1 MSVPRPTLGPLFVAA
16 EEFRLGDAL
25 ISGRVHVARA
35 YEQLAE
41 VLRESIHQ
49 GVLREGERLPSETKL
64 AQQAGV
70 SRSTVREALRMLQE
84 GGLIE
89 RSSPKVM
96 VVRRQTEDPGHREV
110 TAALRRRNVTFHH
123 LHEALLT
130 IEPELTRLAT
140 ERADEAD
147 IAELRQNL
155 EAQQRHLEDFHEWC
169 RLDLEFHL
177 AIAEMSGNPALIVTR
192 APITNLLLPV
202 LSRFIDSPSLTTH
215 ALRYHHRI
223 LAEIEARDPE
233 LAAVVTHRHINDF
246 RIAWEKAGL
255 DFEMK
260 VADLGNTPLWRR
272 LARSTGDREDS
283 SL

>member
-1 MSVPRPTLGPLFVAA
+1 MSATRPTANVPLST
-16 EEFRLGDAL
+16 EQEFTLGDVL
-25 ISGRVHVARA
+25 IGGVRVARA

-41 VLRESIHQ
+41 VLRASIHE

-96 VVRRQTEDPGHREV
+96 VVRGQDEEDPGHREV

-147 IAELRQNL
+147 LAGLRENL
-155 EAQQRHLEDFHEWC
+155 EAQQNHLEDYHEWC

-192 APITNLLLPV
+192 APISNLLLPV
-202 LSRFIDSPSLTTH
+202 LNRFIDSSSLTSH

-233 LAAVVTHRHINDF
+233 LAAAVMHRHINDF

-260 VADLGNTPLWRR
+260 VADLGTTPLWRR
-272 LARSTGDREDS
+272 PPPGSGWRL
-283 SL
+283 

>member
-1 MSVPRPTLGPLFVAA
+1 MSATRPTANVPLST
-16 EEFRLGDAL
+16 EQEFTLGDVL
-25 ISGRVHVARA
+25 IGGVRVARA

-41 VLRESIHQ
+41 ALRASIHE

-96 VVRRQTEDPGHREV
+96 VVRGQDEDPGHREV

-147 IAELRQNL
+147 IAALHENL
-155 EAQQRHLEDFHEWC
+155 EAQQNHLEDFREWC

-202 LSRFIDSPSLTTH
+202 LNGFINSSSLTTH
-215 ALRYHHRI
+215 ALRYHRRI

-233 LAAVVTHRHINDF
+233 LAAAVTQRHINDF

-260 VADLGNTPLWRR
+260 VADLGTTPWRR
-272 LARSTGDREDS
+272 PARGSGWR
-283 SL
+283 L